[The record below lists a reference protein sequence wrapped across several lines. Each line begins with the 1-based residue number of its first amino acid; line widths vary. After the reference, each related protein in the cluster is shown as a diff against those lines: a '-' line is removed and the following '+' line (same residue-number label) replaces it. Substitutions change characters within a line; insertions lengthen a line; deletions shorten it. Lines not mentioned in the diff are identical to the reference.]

1 MCEPATDP
9 FPPNGIAPTA
19 AQAELRAGPSSSAS
33 EPFQVLSLDG
43 GGVRGIFDA
52 ALLASLE
59 IDLGISVVDCFDLVV
74 GTSTGGI
81 FALGLGAGISPAQVL
96 DFYVKHQRRIFAN
109 PMHWRSIRR
118 LWRAKYPAIRL
129 ERPLRE
135 IFGDRLLGE
144 SNVPLVIPTYN
155 IGVNAVCLLKTPHHE
170 RLRRDHRIP
179 MWEVAM
185 ATAAAPTFF
194 PAVRLRHNGDRLI
207 DGGLWANNPT
217 LVGIAEAASLFGR
230 SLDAIKV
237 LSIGMLVGT
246 ETRRAKLDRG
256 GFAAW
261 GRSPNLVSVLLAGQG
276 AGTLG
281 LAEHLVGKD
290 NLFRLDATAPDDLIA
305 LDRCEPRELIA
316 RASHES
322 RMFSPTFHKAFAGH
336 KPGPYRPY
344 HGPNSRQVAHASSR
358 ALEPAQPA
366 PQTHRC

>member
-1 MCEPATDP
+1 MCEVVTDLCARNSATPAT
-9 FPPNGIAPTA
+9 
-19 AQAELRAGPSSSAS
+19 AQAELPVGPSSSAS
-33 EPFQVLSLDG
+33 DPFQVLSLDG
-43 GGVRGIFDA
+43 GGVRGIFEA

-59 IDLGISVVDCFDLVV
+59 IDLGVSVVDCFDLVV

-81 FALGLGAGISPAQVL
+81 LALGLGAGISPAQIL
-96 DFYVKHQRRIFAN
+96 DFYVEHQARIFAN
-109 PMHWRSIRR
+109 PMQWRSIRR
-118 LWRAKYPAIRL
+118 LWRAKYPSIRL

-170 RLRRDHRIP
+170 RLRRDHRMP

-194 PAVRLRHNGDRLI
+194 PAVRLGHNADRLI

-230 SLDAIKV
+230 SLEAIKV
-237 LSIGMLVGT
+237 LSIGTLVGT
-246 ETRRAKLDRG
+246 ETRRAKLDHG

-261 GRSPNLVSVLLAGQG
+261 GRSPNLVSVLLAAQG
-276 AGTLG
+276 AGALG
-281 LAEHLVGKD
+281 LAEHLIGKD

-305 LDRCEPRELIA
+305 LDRCEPQELIA

-322 RMFSPTFHKAFAGH
+322 RVFSPTFHTAFAGNT
-336 KPGPYRPY
+336 PAPYRPY
-344 HGPNSRQVAHASSR
+344 HGPNSRQVAHASS
-358 ALEPAQPA
+358 
-366 PQTHRC
+366 